1 MVLALENSRV
11 LRCCDPFV
19 HPFYLFVAGRTTND
33 GIVQLRIPSL
43 RILSLGSKNFIMRFE
58 FDRVLSVR
66 IC

>member
-11 LRCCDPFV
+11 LRCSDPFV
-19 HPFYLFVAGRTTND
+19 QPFFLFVAGRITND
-33 GIVQLRIPSL
+33 GIIQLEIPSL
-43 RILSLGSKNFIMRFE
+43 RILSLGSKTFLTRFE